1 MPQLRSGGLLSAR
14 APALDGMRAL
24 FVLGVIAFHLWAD
37 AHGWRIDPGNVGV
50 VGFFALSGY
59 LISGLL
65 ITEHDQHGGINM
77 AYFYARRAL
86 RLLPALCFFSLRVVR
101 RRPPLQHGQFLAT
114 VPSAHTP
121 GSPVSWIT
129 GLEGVSAALLYVT
142 NWLNV
147 EPSWHLWFSYS
158 PISHLW
164 TLAVEE
170 QFYVI
175 WAPVMILLLRLRR
188 HTATLVAAAIALLAL
203 VEPLFLSGATFN
215 RVYFGTDT
223 RSAAL
228 FCGALCAFVG
238 STQGW
243 RRLRGANWAPFLGA
257 AIVAAI
263 CWSAYAL
270 RQEGQRGVW
279 NAGLIVG
286 TLACALAV
294 VFVVERPGR
303 AAARLFSTKLLVAIG
318 KRSYALYL
326 WSYVLNT
333 WLRDTGIF
341 EPFLVIAPRSP
352 PPRSPTA
359 SSSCPALR
367 LKHHFA
373 TTSQPA
379 LSEPP
384 IMADDRV
391 LVTRLD
397 TRLSV
402 VVLRWV
408 VCDVACDRRWGG
420 GWSPEGGR
428 CWSGA

>member
-1 MPQLRSGGLLSAR
+1 
-14 APALDGMRAL
+14 MRAL

-37 AHGWRIDPGNVGV
+37 AHGWRIDTGNVGV

-59 LISGLL
+59 LITGLL
-65 ITEHDQHGGINM
+65 ITEHDRTSRINM
-77 AYFYARRAL
+77 TYFYARRAL
-86 RLLPALCFFSLRVVR
+86 RLLPALCFFLFVWFAVDV
-101 RRPPLQHGQFLAT
+101 LFQHGQFLAT

-129 GLEGVSAALLYVT
+129 GLEGVSAALLYLT

-147 EPSWHLWFSYS
+147 EPSWHLWFGYS

-175 WAPVMILLLRLRR
+175 WAPVMILLFRLRR
-188 HTATLVAAAIALLAL
+188 HTATLVAAAIALVAL
-203 VEPLFLSGATFN
+203 LEPLFLSGATFN

-228 FCGALCAFVG
+228 FCGALCAFIG
-238 STQGW
+238 STRGW
-243 RRLRGANWAPFLGA
+243 RRLRNAHWAPFLGA

-263 CWSAYAL
+263 GWSAYAL
-270 RQEGQRGVW
+270 RQEGHRGVW
-279 NAGLIVG
+279 NTGLIVG

-294 VFVVERPGR
+294 VFVVERPER
-303 AAARLFSTKLLVAIG
+303 AAARFLSSRLLVAIG

-333 WLRDTGIF
+333 WLRDTGMF
-341 EPFLVIAPRSP
+341 EPFLVIA
-352 PPRSPTA
+352 A
-359 SSSCPALR
+359 SFAAAEISYRLVELPALR

-373 TTSQPA
+373 TTGEPA
-379 LSEPP
+379 APAPVTSEERML
-384 IMADDRV
+384 ISR
-391 LVTRLD
+391 
-397 TRLSV
+397 
-402 VVLRWV
+402 
-408 VCDVACDRRWGG
+408 
-420 GWSPEGGR
+420 
-428 CWSGA
+428 

>member
-1 MPQLRSGGLLSAR
+1 MEHPMAQDTKELLSTR
-14 APALDGMRAL
+14 ALAPTLAPTSTRSPALDGMRAL
-24 FVLGVIAFHLWAD
+24 FVLGVVAFHLWAD
-37 AHGWRIDPGNVGV
+37 AHDWKIDPGNVGV

-59 LISGLL
+59 LITGLL
-65 ITEHDQHGGINM
+65 IKEHDQNGRINM
-77 AYFYARRAL
+77 SYFYARRAL
-86 RLLPALCFFSLRVVR
+86 RLLPALCLLLFVWFAVDLIFSN
-101 RRPPLQHGQFLAT
+101 GQFLAT

-147 EPSWHLWFSYS
+147 EPHWHLWYGYS

-188 HTATLVAAAIALLAL
+188 HAATLVAAAIALAAL
-203 VEPLFLSGATFN
+203 IEPVFLSSSNFN

-238 STQGW
+238 STKGW
-243 RRLRGANWAPFLGA
+243 RFLRTATWAPFLGV
-257 AIVAAI
+257 AIVGAI
-263 CWSAYAL
+263 GWSCYAL
-270 RQEGQRGVW
+270 RQEGHRGLW
-279 NAGLIVG
+279 NTGLIVC

-294 VFVVERPGR
+294 VYIVERPER
-303 AAARLFSTKLLVAIG
+303 LAARFLSTRLLVAIG

-333 WLRDTGIF
+333 WLRDSGGI
-341 EPFLVIAPRSP
+341 EPYLVIA
-352 PPRSPTA
+352 A
-359 SSSCPALR
+359 SFLAAEISYRFVELPALR
-367 LKHHFA
+367 LKHHFE
-373 TTSQPA
+373 TTKTTDPPPLPA
-379 LSEPP
+379 PDNPP
-384 IMADDRV
+384 SDSLGEKV
-391 LVTRLD
+391 LI
-397 TRLSV
+397 SH
-402 VVLRWV
+402 
-408 VCDVACDRRWGG
+408 
-420 GWSPEGGR
+420 
-428 CWSGA
+428 